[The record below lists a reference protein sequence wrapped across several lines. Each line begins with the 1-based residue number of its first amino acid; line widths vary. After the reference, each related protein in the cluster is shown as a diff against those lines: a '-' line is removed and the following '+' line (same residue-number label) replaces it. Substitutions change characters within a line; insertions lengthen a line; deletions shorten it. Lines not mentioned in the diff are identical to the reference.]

1 MRTSLRSSELVI
13 AIDQGTSSLKVIAFD
28 LSGHVLAAVAASTE
42 IRLSGHG
49 TMEGRPERWWSHCAA
64 ALQAALADPAL
75 GAGQGPALPLCGAL
89 HTPLAGRFGRPGHDR
104 GPPPSAEQRPPATA
118 STPA

>member
-64 ALQAALADPAL
+64 ALQAVLAYPAL
-75 GAGQGPALPLCGAL
+75 GAGPGPARPPFRGIP
-89 HTPLAGRFGRPGHDR
+89 TPLAAGL
-104 GPPPSAEQRPPATA
+104 GPPRPAP
-118 STPA
+118 

>member
-64 ALQAALADPAL
+64 ALQAVLADPAVE
-75 GAGQGPALPLCGAL
+75 AGPGPAVSLCGL
-89 HTPLAGRFGRPGHDR
+89 MHNPLAGRQARPGPTQGH
-104 GPPPSAEQRPPATA
+104 PPVA
-118 STPA
+118 